1 MELYFSSI
9 SNCTCNH
16 ETNTKTQNFSNSYP
30 FQFSSTKGFRNTRPL
45 LGFNPILIAKRK
57 EFWPLHC
64 LLKPKPTPVR
74 SPSLVDSK
82 LVQEMVAPPSIQFDV
97 AQLCDQL
104 EYLVM
109 LNDCK
114 EALEFFEQVPSCVK
128 IRASTYDALINACIT
143 VSSRRYAKMLVS
155 RYLSEYVDIDSD
167 SNFAA
172 NSEFDIYLYNRLI
185 FLFVKCGLIHRAH
198 RLFEAIPKRNA
209 TSFTMMLSGFN
220 SFGKYLEAI
229 NLFLSVWNR
238 RPDWTPHIF
247 VSALSTCA
255 GLSIERLGR
264 QLHAIVAKKG
274 YFDNNSFVFCALMDM
289 YAKCACIKDAQKLFD
304 LMPEKTL
311 TGWNTMIA
319 GLAFN
324 GLSEEALDLYNEMKN
339 TEVGMDKFTYS
350 IVIRVCARIGS
361 IEQGKEAHA
370 CLLQSGFG
378 LDLVVGTALVDLYG
392 KWGSMEDACSVFDQM
407 PRKNVIAW
415 NALIGGYAYHGMGC
429 KAVEMFNRMVKEGFI
444 PNHVTFLAVLV
455 ACVYTGMLG
464 EGRSIFENMQK
475 DYNVK
480 PRAMHYAC
488 MVDLL
493 GREGLLQDA
502 LNLIQDSPC
511 GPTRNMLAAFLRA
524 CRAHENMEL
533 GLYAAERLCSMDPKK
548 LSNYIV
554 LLNLYLRDGRMQSAK
569 KVMNTLTEQGL
580 ELSVPYTWIEVKK
593 RPYRFLVGDKSHPQ
607 SAYIYKKIGELMRE
621 LQKAVPVG
629 EKVKFVLPDVMERE
643 LTNHSHHSEKLAVA
657 FGLIGTPEFTSLQ
670 LMQPHRICEHCHAF
684 IQVVGLL
691 TQRDIVVRDASR
703 FHHFSEGKCSC
714 NNYW

>member
-16 ETNTKTQNFSNSYP
+16 ETNTKTQNFSNSHLFLLP
-30 FQFSSTKGFRNTRPL
+30 STRDFRNMRPFV
-45 LGFNPILIAKRK
+45 GFNQILIAKRT

-74 SPSLVDSK
+74 RPSLVDSK
-82 LVQEMVAPPSIQFDV
+82 LVQEMVAPPAIRFDL

-109 LNDCK
+109 LNDYK
-114 EALEFFEQVPSCVK
+114 EALELFEQVPSCAK
-128 IRASTYDALINACIT
+128 IRVSTYDALINACIKL
-143 VSSRRYAKMLVS
+143 SSRRYAKMLVS

-185 FLFVKCGLIHRAH
+185 FLFVKCGLMHRAY
-198 RLFEAIPKRNA
+198 RLFDAMPMRNA
-209 TSFTMMLSGFN
+209 TSFNMILSGFV

-229 NLFLSVWNR
+229 NLFLSIWKR
-238 RPDWTPHIF
+238 MPDKGPNIF
-247 VSALSTCA
+247 VSVLRACA
-255 GLSIERLGR
+255 GLSIEYLGH
-264 QLHAIVAKKG
+264 QLHAIVVKKG
-274 YFDNNSFVFCALMDM
+274 YLDNNSFIFCALMDM
-289 YAKCACIKDAQKLFD
+289 YVKCACIKDAQKLFD
-304 LMPEKTL
+304 FMPEKTI

-324 GLSEEALDLYNEMKN
+324 GLSEEALDLYNEMKSSAF
-339 TEVGMDKFTYS
+339 GMDKFTYS
-350 IVIRVCARIGS
+350 IVIRVCARLGS

-370 CLLQSGFG
+370 GLLQSGFG

-392 KWGSMEDACSVFDQM
+392 KWGSMEDACSVFNQM
-407 PRKNVIAW
+407 PRKNVITW
-415 NALIGGYAYHGMGC
+415 NALIGGYAYHGMGS
-429 KAVEMFNRMVKEGFI
+429 KSIEMLNQMVKEGFV
-444 PNHVTFLAVLV
+444 PNHVTLLAVLV
-455 ACVYTGMLG
+455 ACAYTGMLG
-464 EGRSIFENMQK
+464 KGRSIFENMKK

-480 PRAMHYAC
+480 PRGMHYAC

-493 GREGLLQDA
+493 GREGLLQEA
-502 LNLIQDSPC
+502 LDLIEDSPC
-511 GPTRNMLAAFLRA
+511 GPTRNMWAAFLRA
-524 CRAHENMEL
+524 CRAQENIEL
-533 GLYAAERLCSMDPKK
+533 GLYAAERLCCMDPKK
-548 LSNYIV
+548 LSNYMV
-554 LLNLYLRDGRMQSAK
+554 LLNLYLREGRMESAK
-569 KVMNTLTEQGL
+569 KVMDTLTEKGL

-593 RPYRFLVGDKSHPQ
+593 KPYRFMVGDKSHPQ
-607 SAYIYKKIGELMRE
+607 SAHIYEKIGELMRE
-621 LQKAVPVG
+621 LEKAVPVG

-643 LTNHSHHSEKLAVA
+643 LTDHAHHSEKLAVA
-657 FGLIGTPEFTSLQ
+657 FGLIGTPEFTPLQ

-684 IQVVGLL
+684 IEVVGLL

-703 FHHFSEGKCSC
+703 FHHFSQGKCSC